1 MGDRTFFGRQERRAV
16 RVAQAAV
23 REAEAEVA
31 MAARPVGAVGE
42 LVDHLQARYAAQV
55 EEVQAT
61 GQRWA
66 LVSLVAGLLVGA
78 AGGVLL
84 ADAVLPQERHVDGQ
98 CEVVP

>member
-1 MGDRTFFGRQERRAV
+1 MGDRSIFGREERRAV
-16 RVAQAAV
+16 PTVKANEPAPV
-23 REAEAEVA
+23 RLAG
-31 MAARPVGAVGE
+31 PVGE
-42 LVDHLQARYAAQV
+42 LVDHLQARYSAQV

-66 LVSLVAGLLVGA
+66 MVSLVAGLLVGA

>member
-1 MGDRTFFGRQERRAV
+1 MGDRSILGRQERRAV
-16 RVAQAAV
+16 PTVKADEPATV
-23 REAEAEVA
+23 
-31 MAARPVGAVGE
+31 RPVGAVGE
-42 LVDHLQARYAAQV
+42 LVDHLQARYAAQL

-66 LVSLVAGLLVGA
+66 MVSLVAGLLVGA
-78 AGGVLL
+78 TGGVLL